1 MSVVAQPLTWDDI
14 KHRPEDAG
22 RRTELVHGE
31 LVMSPAPGL
40 EHQIIV
46 KRLVYELERYART
59 SAWGEVIPGPVDV
72 VLAADLVYEPDL
84 CFVSASRADIMRPT
98 HIEGPPD
105 LCVEVTSESN
115 RTYDT
120 VVKYGHYARHGVAE
134 YWLFDTREREVST
147 WRNQGGSFSLIG
159 RARPGQLIASLV
171 LPGLQLDADSIFPK
185 ASG

>member
-46 KRLVYELERYART
+46 ERLIYELEGYALRC
-59 SAWGEVIPGPVDV
+59 ACGEVIPGPIDV
-72 VLAADLVYEPDL
+72 VLAPDLVYEPDL
-84 CFVSASRADIMRPT
+84 CFVSNGRKDILRPT

-105 LCVEVTSESN
+105 LCIEVTSESN
-115 RTYDT
+115 RTHDT
-120 VVKYGHYARHGVAE
+120 VVKYGHYAHYGVAE
-134 YWLFDTREREVST
+134 YWLIDVREREVST

-159 RARPGQLIASLV
+159 RARAGQLVASVV
-171 LPGLQLDADSIFPK
+171 LPDLQLNAKSIFPK
-185 ASG
+185 AFR